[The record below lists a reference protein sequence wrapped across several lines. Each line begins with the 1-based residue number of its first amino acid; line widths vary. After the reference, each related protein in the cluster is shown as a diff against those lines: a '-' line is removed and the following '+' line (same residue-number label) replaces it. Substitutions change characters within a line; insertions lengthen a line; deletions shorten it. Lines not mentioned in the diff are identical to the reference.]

1 MERATREQF
10 MEWLGGNEDGR
21 QIEYLVDIC
30 MEKVNASCE
39 CCNFSQDVISLY
51 NIVQE
56 INCEESD

>member
-39 CCNFSQDVISLY
+39 CCNFSQDVVSY
-51 NIVQE
+51 
-56 INCEESD
+56 CEESD

>member
-10 MEWLGGNEDGR
+10 MEWLGENEDGR

-39 CCNFSQDVISLY
+39 CCNFSQDVISY
-51 NIVQE
+51 
-56 INCEESD
+56 CKESD